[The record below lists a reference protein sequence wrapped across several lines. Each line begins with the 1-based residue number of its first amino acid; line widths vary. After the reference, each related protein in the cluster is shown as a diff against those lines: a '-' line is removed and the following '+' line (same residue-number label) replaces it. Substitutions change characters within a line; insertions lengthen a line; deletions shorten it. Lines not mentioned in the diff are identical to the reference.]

1 MLYKINLYV
10 LDNKEK
16 VVEDTIKVKE
26 SDSEMTVK
34 ELKQF
39 ANKGKYKNI
48 SSEEFMVH
56 HVIKEED
63 TDLIDKPFIL
73 YTIKLS

>member
-10 LDNKEK
+10 LDNKGK
-16 VVEDTIKVKE
+16 IVEDTIKVKE
-26 SDSEMTVK
+26 SESKMTVI
-34 ELKQF
+34 ELKEF
-39 ANKGKYKNI
+39 TNKGKYKNI

-56 HVIKEED
+56 HVIIED

-73 YTIKLS
+73 YTIKLN

>member
-1 MLYKINLYV
+1 MLYKIKLYV
-10 LDNKEK
+10 LSNKGN
-16 VVEDTIKVKE
+16 VIEDTIKVKE
-26 SDSEMTVK
+26 ADSEMTVM
-34 ELKQF
+34 ELKEF
-39 ANKGKYKNI
+39 ANNGKYKNI

-56 HVIKEED
+56 HIIMED

>member
-10 LDNKEK
+10 LDNKGK
-16 VVEDTIKVKE
+16 IVEDTIKVKE
-26 SDSEMTVK
+26 SDSEMTVI
-34 ELKQF
+34 ELKEF
-39 ANKGKYKNI
+39 ANNSKYKNI

-56 HVIKEED
+56 NVIKED

-73 YTIKLS
+73 YTIKLN

>member
-10 LDNKEK
+10 LDNQGKI
-16 VVEDTIKVKE
+16 VEDTIIVKE
-26 SDSEMTVK
+26 PNSQMTVK
-34 ELKQF
+34 ELKEF
-39 ANKGKYKNI
+39 ANNGKYKNI

-56 HVIKEED
+56 HVIKED

>member
-10 LDNKEK
+10 LDNKGK
-16 VVEDTIKVKE
+16 IVEDTIKVKE
-26 SDSEMTVK
+26 SNSEMTAK

-73 YTIKLS
+73 YTIKLN

>member
-10 LDNKEK
+10 LDNKGK
-16 VVEDTIKVKE
+16 IVEDTIKVKE

-34 ELKQF
+34 ELKEF
-39 ANKGKYKNI
+39 ANNGKHKNI
-48 SSEEFMVH
+48 SSEEFIAN
-56 HVIKEED
+56 HVIKED

-73 YTIKLS
+73 YTIKLN

>member
-1 MLYKINLYV
+1 MLYKVNLYV

-26 SDSEMTVK
+26 SKSEMTVK

-48 SSEEFMVH
+48 SFEEFMVH
-56 HVIKEED
+56 NVIKEED

>member
-26 SDSEMTVK
+26 SKTEMTVK

-48 SSEEFMVH
+48 LSEEFMVH

-73 YTIKLS
+73 YTIKLN

>member
-1 MLYKINLYV
+1 V
-10 LDNKEK
+10 LDNNGKI
-16 VVEDTIKVKE
+16 VEDTIKVKE

-34 ELKQF
+34 ELKHF
-39 ANKGKYKNI
+39 ANDGKYKNI

-56 HVIKEED
+56 HVIKED
-63 TDLIDKPFIL
+63 ADLIDKPFIL

>member
-10 LDNKEK
+10 LDNKGK
-16 VVEDTIKVKE
+16 IVEDTIKVKE

-34 ELKQF
+34 ELKEF
-39 ANKGKYKNI
+39 ANNGKYKKI
-48 SSEEFMVH
+48 SSEEFMVN
-56 HVIKEED
+56 HVIKED

>member
-10 LDNKEK
+10 LDNKGK
-16 VVEDTIKVKE
+16 IVEDTIKFKE
-26 SDSEMTVK
+26 SDSEITVK
-34 ELKQF
+34 ELKDF
-39 ANKGKYKNI
+39 ANDGKHKNI

-56 HVIKEED
+56 HVIKED
-63 TDLIDKPFIL
+63 NDLIDKPFIL

>member
-26 SDSEMTVK
+26 SKSEMTVK

>member
-10 LDNKEK
+10 LDNKGK
-16 VVEDTIKVKE
+16 IVEDTIKVKE

-34 ELKQF
+34 ELKEF
-39 ANKGKYKNI
+39 VNNGKYKNI
-48 SSEEFMVH
+48 SSEEFMVN
-56 HVIKEED
+56 HVIKED

-73 YTIKLS
+73 YTIKLN

>member
-10 LDNKEK
+10 LDNKGK
-16 VVEDTIKVKE
+16 IVEDTIKVKD

-34 ELKQF
+34 ELKEF
-39 ANKGKYKNI
+39 VNNGKYKNI
-48 SSEEFMVH
+48 SSEEFMVN
-56 HVIKEED
+56 HVIKED

-73 YTIKLS
+73 YTIKLN